1 METCLSGNRRHHS
14 KTSWNSRVCLSFL
27 QSIRGKIFPFVVIH
41 YHRHYF
47 GAADHQPTRC
57 GKSQEP
63 QRFSHIPRR
72 MQISE
77 APLLLFVGRL
87 SSRLAYMV
95 GHDFKDVSFP
105 RSTTCG
111 KRKGLHRFQKGKYS
125 MQKVSFFVA
134 VHLVSLR
141 KIMKQGG
148 SGKINISPSHA
159 VFYSLPPTFSPR
171 FQEFFRSC
179 REECVRYKLGKMER
193 V

>member
-1 METCLSGNRRHHS
+1 MF
-14 KTSWNSRVCLSFL
+14 VCLFPFL
-27 QSIRGKIFPFVVIH
+27 QAIRGKIFSFIVIH

-57 GKSQEP
+57 GKSQKP

-72 MQISE
+72 MQISK

-95 GHDFKDVSFP
+95 EHDFKDVSLP

-125 MQKVSFFVA
+125 MQKVSFSVA

-159 VFYSLPPTFSPR
+159 FFSTSYPQHFFFFFPH
-171 FQEFFRSC
+171 FQEFFRIFG
-179 REECVRYKLGKMER
+179 ECVRYKLGKMER